1 VLGAVY
7 FLQEKQSLHCVFTI
21 QKQRDPGI
29 PQAQTDKKGQCLVP
43 HGIDEQVRMITRIP
57 LPYLT
62 AWIISP
68 WYAHGCVN
76 AIAAWVSIWC
86 QCGPTSCLY
95 IPKESRCSELKG

>member
-1 VLGAVY
+1 
-7 FLQEKQSLHCVFTI
+7 LQEKQSLHCVFTI

-62 AWIISP
+62 A
-68 WYAHGCVN
+68 
-76 AIAAWVSIWC
+76 
-86 QCGPTSCLY
+86 
-95 IPKESRCSELKG
+95 